1 MSAARY
7 TAQKRL
13 STIAQGSKVQY
24 ANHRVSVD
32 TISNGLARCNFSYKK
47 LTYLAPPKCPC
58 IPPKIKLPI
67 LDGGDPFIDFLNISG
82 GSPTTY
88 SLVYYGGSPAG
99 AGTTKVNGGSPGTIN
114 TSKLLG
120 GTPSGGI
127 TLTPM
132 TMYYGGSPST
142 NSTTVL
148 FGGSPGTIST
158 TDLLGGIPSGGSLGV
173 TPTNVYYGGSPD
185 TIGGKSIFGGY
196 PTENL
201 GVTQRPI
208 YDGGTL
214 FIAPN
219 SVGLMGGSPQT
230 TATIVYY
237 GGSPDTN
244 STVTIFGGYLLG
256 TLNTVP
262 RFIYTGGRV

>member
-13 STIAQGSKVQY
+13 SAIAQGSKVQY

-58 IPPKIKLPI
+58 IPPKIKLLI
-67 LDGGDPFIDFLNISG
+67 LDGGDPYIDILNISG
-82 GSPTTY
+82 GSPMSY
-88 SLVYYGGSPAG
+88 SLVYYGGSPTG

-120 GTPSGGI
+120 GIPGGGI
-127 TLTPM
+127 TSTPM
-132 TMYYGGSPST
+132 TM
-142 NSTTVL
+142 
-148 FGGSPGTIST
+148 
-158 TDLLGGIPSGGSLGV
+158 
-173 TPTNVYYGGSPD
+173 YYGGSPD

-201 GVTQRPI
+201 GITQRPI

-230 TATIVYY
+230 TTTIVYY